1 MTKTLLF
8 SLFFLLNLFFVVE
21 LVAQT
26 LPYAKEVVKTLSSE
40 EFKGRGYVEKGDKI
54 AAEFIRDEFKEFGLK
69 SYSKDYFQTFD
80 LSVNTFPKAIE
91 LEVNGKRLKTGYDFL
106 VTPGSPSISGSF
118 DVIHLT
124 VEDILSD
131 EKLGLKLRSSSGK
144 FLIVENMAGYELE
157 EAEFKRIDEV
167 TRFLKYHPNNPAVGT
182 ILLTSEKLTWNG
194 SQTQH
199 PKPSFTITEDSLIAP
214 ISSFKVNLKSKL
226 EGKYKTQNVIG
237 FLEGEHSDSLIV
249 IMAHYD
255 HFGKMGNAIFP
266 GANDNASGTAMMLS
280 LAKHFSENK
289 PQFNIA
295 FIAFGGEE
303 LGLLGSKYFVENPLF
318 DLSKV
323 KFLLNFDLAGTGDEG
338 IQVVNGSVYRNQFD
352 LLTSINEEQELLP
365 QVKIR
370 GKACNSDHCFF
381 DEAGVPGFYIYTL
394 GGIRAY
400 HDVYD
405 KYETL
410 PFTEFE
416 DYFSLMVEFLE
427 RM

>member
-1 MTKTLLF
+1 MLRFKLLFIF
-8 SLFFLLNLFFVVE
+8 SLFFFCDVD
-21 LVAQT
+21 AQT
-26 LPYAKEVVKTLSSE
+26 LPYAKEIVKTLSSE
-40 EFKGRGYVEKGDKI
+40 EFKGRGYLEDGDKI
-54 AAEFIRDEFKEFGLK
+54 AADFIREEFKKNGLK
-69 SYSKDYFQTFD
+69 SYSKKYYQEFT
-80 LSVNTFPKAIE
+80 LSVNTFPDSIN
-91 LEVNGKRLKTGYDFL
+91 LEVNGTELITGYDFL
-106 VTPGSPSISGSF
+106 VTPGSPSVSGTYDVVNIS
-118 DVIHLT
+118 I
-124 VEDILSD
+124 EDILND
-131 EKLGLKLRSSSGK
+131 EKLGSKLRASRGK
-144 FLIVENMAGYELE
+144 FLVIENVEGYELE
-157 EAEFKRIDEV
+157 ETEFNRIDEV
-167 TRFLKYHPNNPAVGT
+167 TRFLKYHPNNPAIGT
-182 ILLTSEKLTWNG
+182 IELTSEKLTWNG
-194 SQTQH
+194 SQVQH
-199 PKPSFTITEDSLIAP
+199 PKPSFTIIEDSLEAP
-214 ISSFKVNLKSKL
+214 ISTIQVNLKPKL
-226 EGKYKTQNVIG
+226 ETEYKTQNVIG
-237 FLEGEHSDSLIV
+237 FLEGVSSDSLIV

-255 HFGKMGNAIFP
+255 HFGKMGNALFP

-280 LAKHFSENK
+280 IAKHFSQNK
-289 PQFNIA
+289 PQFDMV

-303 LGLLGSKYFVENPLF
+303 LGLLGSKYFVENPMF

-338 IQVVNGSVYRNQFD
+338 IQVVNGSVYRDQFD
-352 LLTSINEEQELLP
+352 VLTSINEEKELLP

-370 GKACNSDHCFF
+370 GKACNSDHCYF